1 MPRRLWYGCRTGRSY
16 VQPLH
21 HPVAVTLSCAR
32 VGVASPTATITAKT
46 ANLFI
51 ALLLMEAQR
60 NQMNPFTRCAR
71 SYPPKG

>member
-1 MPRRLWYGCRTGRSY
+1 MPRRLRCGCRTGRSY

-21 HPVAVTLSCAR
+21 RPFAVTLSCAR
-32 VGVASPTATITAKT
+32 VGVASSTATITAKT

-51 ALLLMEAQR
+51 AFLLIEAQR
-60 NQMNPFTRCAR
+60 KQMNPFTRCAR